1 MEQDAF
7 LYLGL
12 IALVGIVLKVAILF
26 NIRIKSQISE
36 SFAVVCLFFLALNV
50 SEFLGYFTYNVSEQL
65 SFAILHMYMISA
77 YFVFPAVL
85 VLVLSLVEYKHLKV
99 ARLFLYSISALISAA
114 QIGGFVIEGFKFI
127 GWANVTTPGQYYWA
141 AVAYPLLVAVF
152 SAGLLLKHVLANNDF
167 EVRCRCKVNLFAFA
181 PMLLVLVLVLL
192 FRLAGF
198 KSSTALTLP
207 LATMFFLFVML
218 LQSNGNIFWASLR
231 MKILISV
238 LTLKNINTLDMI
250 LGNIE
255 KIRIT
260 EALRASNGMQRNA
273 AKLLNVPA
281 STLNKKIAKYKI
293 VAEDYQGVSVVE
305 SIRLSRL
312 ASS

>member
-1 MEQDAF
+1 MEQDVL

-26 NIRIKSQISE
+26 NISINSQISE
-36 SFAVVCLFFLALNV
+36 SFAVLCLLFLVLNV
-50 SEFLGYFTYNVSEQL
+50 SEFLGYFTYSMSEPT
-65 SFAILHMYMISA
+65 SFAFVHMYMISA

-85 VLVLSLVEYKHLKV
+85 VLVLSLVEYKHLKT
-99 ARLFLYSISALISAA
+99 ARVFLYSISALISAA
-114 QIGGFVIEGFKFI
+114 HIGGFVIDGFKFI
-127 GWANVTTPGQYYWA
+127 GWSVVTTPGEYYWA

-152 SAGLLLKHVLANNDF
+152 SACVLIKHVLANNDF
-167 EVRCRCKVNLFAFA
+167 EVRSRCKVNLLAFG

-198 KSSTALTLP
+198 ESSTALTLP

-218 LQSNGNIFWASLR
+218 LQSNGNIFWISLR
-231 MKILISV
+231 MKILMSV
-238 LTLKNINTLDMI
+238 LTLKNINTLDVI

-273 AKLLNVPA
+273 AKLLNVPP
-281 STLNKKIAKYKI
+281 STLNKKITKYKI
-293 VAEDYQGVSVVE
+293 AAESYQGVSVVE
-305 SIRLSRL
+305 AIRLRRL
-312 ASS
+312 AS